1 MGVFVEGLELLESM
15 GLVDVL
21 LPFLL
26 IFTIVF
32 AVLQKSKILGED
44 KKNFN
49 VIVALVIGL
58 SVVIPHALGTYP
70 AGYDVVDIMNSVL
83 PQISLIAVAFVML
96 MILAGI
102 VGVNI
107 AGKSFA
113 GLFVLISLI
122 AVVAIFGA
130 SLGWWDSAWFYNIFG
145 EETVAIVIMI
155 LVFGLI
161 IWFIT
166 SGDKSRGQELGA
178 GVKKFFDWMAGR

>member
-1 MGVFVEGLELLESM
+1 
-15 GLVDVL
+15 
-21 LPFLL
+21 
-26 IFTIVF
+26 
-32 AVLQKSKILGED
+32 
-44 KKNFN
+44 
-49 VIVALVIGL
+49 
-58 SVVIPHALGTYP
+58 
-70 AGYDVVDIMNSVL
+70 
-83 PQISLIAVAFVML
+83 

-130 SLGWWDSAWFYNIFG
+130 ALGWWESGWFYNMFG
-145 EETVAIVIMI
+145 EETVAIVVMI

-178 GVKKFFDWMAGR
+178 GVKKFFDWMAGK